1 MKIFRIT
8 SMILVL
14 TLLCSACSTPRETKA
29 EIAPAGAAAEV
40 SQKAEEIVFSPSPT
54 LTPAPIDTES
64 IVPLASPVIYA
75 ANMDG
80 VRLYTDEARTTV
92 LRSLTKGEQVTVTGQ
107 SNQYALTSDGAYVN
121 LLLLTA
127 IGPVVVE
134 PTVQETAAVEP
145 TETIAVAT
153 PSPTPKPKTAT
164 PTPKPATQT
173 TTAVTTPTPTTVATT
188 TGTWYTENPENIRN
202 LVIAKL
208 QAMNLWYPDA
218 EVIGGDWKSWSLGYG
233 SADEL
238 YAESYVQGKMGHEGN
253 TCGVTS
259 VTVTI
264 WVDPSCN
271 LESIKIETTACSLP
285 ETTPAA

>member
-1 MKIFRIT
+1 MKLFRLCIFFLISMSIVALTACGADVTDST
-8 SMILVL
+8 SQGESIP
-14 TLLCSACSTPRETKA
+14 SES
-29 EIAPAGAAAEV
+29 GSV
-40 SQKAEEIVFSPSPT
+40 SEPSPT

-80 VRLYTDEARTTV
+80 VRLYTDKARTTV

-107 SNQYALTSDGAYVN
+107 SNQYVLTSDEAYVN

-134 PTVQETAAVEP
+134 PTVQETATPEP

-208 QAMNLWYPDA
+208 QEKGLWYPDA
-218 EVIGGDWKSWSLGYG
+218 EVIGWDWKSWSLGYG

-238 YAESYVQGKMGHEGN
+238 YAESYVEGKMGCAGN
-253 TCGVTS
+253 TFGVTS

-271 LESIKIETTACSLP
+271 MESIKIETTACSLP